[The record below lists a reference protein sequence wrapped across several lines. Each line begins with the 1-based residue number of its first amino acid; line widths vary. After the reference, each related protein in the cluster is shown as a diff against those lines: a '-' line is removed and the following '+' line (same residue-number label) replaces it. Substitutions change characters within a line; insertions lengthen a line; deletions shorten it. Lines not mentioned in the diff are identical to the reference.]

1 MRSRSFSQLCCQG
14 HKFPSSRDHTDLFL
28 KNPGIS
34 FSGAAGIG
42 LEGRS
47 GHGGGG
53 MGAGF
58 PEVTL
63 EVCGMSAAV
72 LPF

>member
-1 MRSRSFSQLCCQG
+1 MREEQEFL
-14 HKFPSSRDHTDLFL
+14 PALLPDTDLFL

-42 LEGRS
+42 LEGHS

-53 MGAGF
+53 MGADF

-63 EVCGMSAAV
+63 EVCGMRAAV